1 MRLDVRA
8 ESIKACFKGEREL
21 GPGSGKQPPTR
32 ALVPFAAARTFPQGV
47 GDGPQAAGAES
58 AVGPRAGRSI
68 KPESASNSRSCLE
81 GEGTGTFMA
90 QVL

>member
-1 MRLDVRA
+1 MGA
-8 ESIKACFKGEREL
+8 AGA
-21 GPGSGKQPPTR
+21 Q
-32 ALVPFAAARTFPQGV
+32 ALEVGV

>member
-1 MRLDVRA
+1 MGA
-8 ESIKACFKGEREL
+8 
-21 GPGSGKQPPTR
+21 Q
-32 ALVPFAAARTFPQGV
+32 ALEVGV

-68 KPESASNSRSCLE
+68 KPENASNSGSCLG

>member
-1 MRLDVRA
+1 MGVA
-8 ESIKACFKGEREL
+8 GA
-21 GPGSGKQPPTR
+21 Q
-32 ALVPFAAARTFPQGV
+32 ALVVGV

-68 KPESASNSRSCLE
+68 KPENASNSGSCLG